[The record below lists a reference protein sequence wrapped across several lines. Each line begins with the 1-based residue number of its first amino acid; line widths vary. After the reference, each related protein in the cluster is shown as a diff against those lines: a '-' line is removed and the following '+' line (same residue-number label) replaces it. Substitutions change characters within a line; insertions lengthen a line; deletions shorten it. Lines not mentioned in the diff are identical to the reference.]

1 MILRCRNVLRG
12 HSRIFHRICINRHGE
27 SAFTLQPSCL
37 RIAKMALWTLTD
49 PFATSRPLDRHVG
62 FHLDP
67 EDFAFHNFLRYPGYL
82 RSWRSAASRQDSG
95 SSVSFG
101 KDKFEANLDVQ
112 QFKPEEITVK
122 VSDNTVTVE
131 GKHDERVDEHGY
143 ISRHFVR
150 RYVLAEG
157 HDGGRIESK
166 LSSDGVLTITA
177 PKNESGEEKMIPIVQ
192 TGRSS
197 REVEQQQS
205 EGEKEE

>member
-1 MILRCRNVLRG
+1 
-12 HSRIFHRICINRHGE
+12 
-27 SAFTLQPSCL
+27 
-37 RIAKMALWTLTD
+37 
-49 PFATSRPLDRHVG
+49 LDRHFG

-157 HDGGRIESK
+157 HDVGRIESK

-192 TGRSS
+192 TGRPS
-197 REVEQQQS
+197 REVEQQS